1 AGLFLHRLGDVGRGH
16 RAEKAALASGSRLDG
31 DRASLELRGKGLRA
45 LALAS
50 LACLAI
56 APHRVGLLL
65 TYSRCLQ
72 RATARTE
79 IVARVAVGDVD
90 EIALLAQVFDIVAQ
104 YDSHAA
110 ATSDRFRPVIPRCPR
125 HLPRR

>member
-1 AGLFLHRLGDVGRGH
+1 MDGRHHVVMQAYLHVDATELLQRLLERELAPVDLRAGLFLHRLGDVGRGH

-56 APHRVGLLL
+56 APHRVRLLL
-65 TYSRCLQ
+65 TSRRCLQ
-72 RATARTE
+72 REPARND
-79 IVARVAVGDVD
+79 IVARVA
-90 EIALLAQVFDIVAQ
+90 
-104 YDSHAA
+104 
-110 ATSDRFRPVIPRCPR
+110 
-125 HLPRR
+125 